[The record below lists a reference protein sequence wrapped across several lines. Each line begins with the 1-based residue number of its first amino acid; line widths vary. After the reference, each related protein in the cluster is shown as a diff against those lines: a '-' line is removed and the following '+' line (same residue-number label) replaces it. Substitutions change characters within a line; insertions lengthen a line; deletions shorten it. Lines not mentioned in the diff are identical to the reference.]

1 MEPPA
6 RTQPKKLTNVYPS
19 ERKTQTLVDQRKR
32 AVDEQTASPV
42 RAGKFICHE
51 FWFFERYAGNRL

>member
-6 RTQPKKLTNVYPS
+6 QTQPKTLTNVYPS

-32 AVDEQTASPV
+32 AVDEQTASSV

-51 FWFFERYAGNRL
+51 FCFFERYAENRL